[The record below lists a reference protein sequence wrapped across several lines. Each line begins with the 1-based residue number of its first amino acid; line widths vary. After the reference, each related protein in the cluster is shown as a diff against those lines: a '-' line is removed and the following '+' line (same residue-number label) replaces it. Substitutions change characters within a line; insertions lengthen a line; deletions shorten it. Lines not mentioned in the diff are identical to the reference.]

1 MSKVTAQQ
9 YADKW
14 GRNLKNST
22 QDIRAG
28 VERVTTAPGM
38 QAAKK
43 SDKYLAGIQRAVANG
58 TWQKNVAAVS
68 LQDWQ
73 AKTINKGIGRISAG
87 VDSAQTAQIAMA
99 EKLLAAVDSVKAKVD
114 SMPDTSLDDRLNRMV
129 AFARGMSEKKIK

>member
-1 MSKVTAQQ
+1 MARVNATQ
-9 YADKW
+9 YAEKW

-22 QDIRAG
+22 QDIRQG
-28 VERVTTAPGM
+28 VERVTTAPGA

-43 SDKYLAGIQRAVANG
+43 SAKYLEGIQRAVANG
-58 TWQKNVAAVS
+58 TWQKNVAAVT

-73 AKTINKGIGRISAG
+73 EKTINKGIGRISAG
-87 VDSAQTAQIAMA
+87 VDGAQTKQVAMA

-114 SMPDTSLDDRLNRMV
+114 GMADTTLDDRLNRMV